1 MSSDPIDPVEV
12 RERAREKAKGGD
24 TNSCSDFD
32 ALHNLYHSR
41 KEYAERM
48 PRPPKLHAPLLP
60 IQSLHVDASRFWA
73 VIIGIDGYPSHN
85 KLLGCVSD
93 AIKMGTFLYEDLGV
107 PKDRIECLIDGTH
120 TLEFCSKTYHP
131 SRANILMT
139 LFGLIDNPEIQKDEN
154 IIIYFAGHGA
164 AYRAEGIDGVEAIEA
179 LCPIDRGSRDADG
192 MLIADISDRQINTI
206 LTQISRA
213 KGRRITLILDCC
225 HAGSITRAPPGGR
238 VRASRP
244 LQDSDVSLQD
254 MLVAA
259 DAELMSKHFPGYRS
273 ILSKEWF
280 PDMDSH
286 VALAACEAFQ
296 IAIEVKGQGKETGGY
311 FTTHLL
317 AALRSGCL
325 TRETTY
331 RGLLEFIPVSDRQT
345 PVVAGTQM
353 DALLWFQ

>member
-1 MSSDPIDPVEV
+1 MPTMTNLLRLFRDILSKPRDNNDRDTALHDNLSKVENSSQDRTFTHGYARASVSIDLLEELREEINRLKKIEKKLASEYGMSSDPID
-12 RERAREKAKGGD
+12 
-24 TNSCSDFD
+24 
-32 ALHNLYHSR
+32 L
-41 KEYAERM
+41 
-48 PRPPKLHAPLLP
+48 PPKLHAPLLP

-93 AIKMGTFLYEDLGV
+93 AIKMGTFLYEDLG
-107 PKDRIECLIDGTH
+107 
-120 TLEFCSKTYHP
+120 SKTYHP

-164 AYRAEGIDGVEAIEA
+164 AYRAEGIDVRYA
-179 LCPIDRGSRDADG
+179 
-192 MLIADISDRQINTI
+192 IADISDRQINTI

-238 VRASRP
+238 
-244 LQDSDVSLQD
+244 DN
-254 MLVAA
+254 
-259 DAELMSKHFPGYRS
+259 AELMSKHFP
-273 ILSKEWF
+273 EWF

-353 DALLWFQ
+353 DALL

>member
-1 MSSDPIDPVEV
+1 MPTMTNLLRLFRDILSKPRDNND
-12 RERAREKAKGGD
+12 RD
-24 TNSCSDFD
+24 T
-32 ALHNLYHSR
+32 ALHDNLSKVENSSQDRTFTHGYARASYFDKR
-41 KEYAERM
+41 LEELREEINRLKKIEKE
-48 PRPPKLHAPLLP
+48 L
-60 IQSLHVDASRFWA
+60 ASEY
-73 VIIGIDGYPSHN
+73 GMN
-85 KLLGCVSD
+85 
-93 AIKMGTFLYEDLGV
+93 
-107 PKDRIECLIDGTH
+107 RIECLIDGTH

-131 SRANILMT
+131 SRAKHSHDT
-139 LFGLIDNPEIQKDEN
+139 IQKDEN

-164 AYRAEGIDGVEAIEA
+164 AYRAEGIN
-179 LCPIDRGSRDADG
+179 DG

-206 LTQISRA
+206 LTQISHA

-225 HAGSITRAPPGGR
+225 HAGSVTRAPPGGR